1 MGLCQSVGR
10 DGGNCGEEIN
20 MLKTIKQIKNLKN
33 KHVLVRVDFN
43 VAIENK
49 KIKDDSRI
57 RASLPTIEY
66 LRKKDAKIIV
76 VTHLGRPEGKVQT
89 ELSLAPVAKKFQTLL
104 KTKVAFLQDPFGEKE
119 IAKIQ
124 KMKPG
129 EVVLFENIRFF
140 PEEES
145 LDENFARQLASLADV
160 VVIDCFAVAHR
171 EGASISGIQ
180 EYLPSY
186 AGLLVE
192 KEIHH
197 LDNVLHHPKA
207 PCIAVIGGAKIE
219 TKLPVIQNL
228 LKVSDTI
235 LVGGALVNVYF
246 KARGYE
252 VGVSLVEKGFESLS
266 LKLFKSK
273 KIIIPIDVMVGDKTG
288 DYIRVINIGKKPHQ
302 ICRKNEAILDIGP
315 ATAAL
320 YSNYI
325 KTAKMVVWNGA
336 MGYFENRSYALGT
349 YTIAEAVAEQKNA
362 FTVVGGGETLEVIEK
377 LRLNKKINFISTG
390 GGAMLEYLSGKE
402 LPGLKMLT

>member
-1 MGLCQSVGR
+1 MPSK
-10 DGGNCGEEIN
+10 
-20 MLKTIKQIKNLKN
+20 LKRITQIKNLKN

-43 VAIENK
+43 VALQDK
-49 KIKDDSRI
+49 KIKDNSRI
-57 RASLPTIEY
+57 QASLPTIEY
-66 LRKKDAKIIV
+66 LRKKGAKIILI
-76 VTHLGRPEGKVQT
+76 THLGRPDGKVVPD
-89 ELSLAPVAKKFQTLL
+89 LSLKPIAKNLSKLL
-104 KTKVAFLQDPFGEKE
+104 SLNVPLLNDPFGEKE
-119 IAKIQ
+119 IAQLQ
-124 KMKPG
+124 KMKNG

-140 PEEES
+140 PEEENN
-145 LDENFARQLASLADV
+145 DPDFAQQLASLADC

-197 LDNVLHHPKA
+197 LDNFLHHPKA

-228 LKVSDTI
+228 LKITDTI

-246 KARGYE
+246 KARGYD
-252 VGVSLVEKGFESLS
+252 VGESLVDKGFEALS
-266 LKLFKSK
+266 LKLFKKK
-273 KIIIPIDVMVGDKTG
+273 KIITPIDVMVGDKTG
-288 DYIRVINIGKKPHQ
+288 DFIRVINIGKKPHQ

-320 YSNYI
+320 YANYL
-325 KTAKMVVWNGA
+325 KTAKMILWNGA

-349 YTIAEAVAEQKNA
+349 YTIAEAVAEQKKA

-377 LRLNKKINFISTG
+377 LRLGVKIDFVSTG
-390 GGAMLEYLSGKE
+390 GGAMLEYLSGKK
-402 LPGLKMLT
+402 LPGLKNLT

>member
-1 MGLCQSVGR
+1 
-10 DGGNCGEEIN
+10 
-20 MLKTIKQIKNLKN
+20 MLRTLKQIKTLKN

-43 VAIENK
+43 VALENG

-57 RASLPTIEY
+57 RASLPTIQY
-66 LRKKDAKIIV
+66 LQKKGAKIILI
-76 VTHLGRPEGKVQT
+76 THLGRPDGKVVP
-89 ELSLAPVAKKFQTLL
+89 EFSLAPIAKKLQTLL

-119 IAKIQ
+119 IAQLQ
-124 KMKPG
+124 KMKNG
-129 EVVLFENIRFF
+129 EVVMFENIRFF
-140 PEEES
+140 LEEEKN
-145 LDENFARQLASLADV
+145 DEDFARQLASLAEY

-192 KEIHH
+192 KEIIN
-197 LDNVLHHPKA
+197 LSKFLHSAKA

-228 LKVSDTI
+228 LKITDTI

-246 KARGYE
+246 KARGYD
-252 VGVSLVEKGFESLS
+252 VGKSLVDKGFEALS

-273 KIIIPIDVMVGDKTG
+273 KIITPIDVMVGDKTG

-320 YSNYI
+320 YANYLR
-325 KTAKMVVWNGA
+325 TAKTILWNGA

-349 YTIAEAVAEQKNA
+349 YTVAEAVAEQKKA

-377 LRLNKKINFISTG
+377 LKLGPKIDFVSTG
-390 GGAMLEYLSGKE
+390 GGAMLEYLSGKK